1 MCQCNGKFIPSGIYK
16 GAGKCDS
23 NRGIDCGA
31 FCFVDKGKCRDE
43 IHLFGLESY
52 GYASCTPC
60 AGTRKAPPPLKDAE
74 CPADKDKDSGSP
86 TTTTTT
92 TTPGNG
98 SPRPI
103 GTGIGLLAAGICLS
117 LLLF

>member
-52 GYASCTPC
+52 GYASCTAADTC
-60 AGTRKAPPPLKDAE
+60 AGTRKAPTPLKDAE
-74 CPADKDKDSGSP
+74 CPADKDSGSP
-86 TTTTTT
+86 
-92 TTPGNG
+92 
-98 SPRPI
+98 SLI
-103 GTGIGLLAAGICLS
+103 GTGFGLLAAGIYESTS
-117 LLLF
+117 LF